1 MTEDL
6 GPSEDST
13 RAFEMEAVKEQNSGQ
28 AVELPLVVPSGTNIR
43 RWKALLLEE
52 RMFLVTRG
60 RSGSELR
67 SSVTFSHGKQAG
79 GDGASEVRPS
89 RRSRE
94 EHALGMLTT
103 TRQSVSP
110 S

>member
-1 MTEDL
+1 
-6 GPSEDST
+6 
-13 RAFEMEAVKEQNSGQ
+13 MEAVKEQNSGQ

-52 RMFLVTRG
+52 RTCLVTRG
-60 RSGSELR
+60 RSGSGLR
-67 SSVTFSHGKQAG
+67 SPAGFSHGKHVG

-94 EHALGMLTT
+94 EHALVSVTT
-103 TRQSVSP
+103 TRRSVSP